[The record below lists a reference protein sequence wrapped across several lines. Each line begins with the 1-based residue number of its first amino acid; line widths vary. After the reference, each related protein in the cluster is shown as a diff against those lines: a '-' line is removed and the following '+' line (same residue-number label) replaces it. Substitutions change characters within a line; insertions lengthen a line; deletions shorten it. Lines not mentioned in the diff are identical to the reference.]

1 MKLSVVMSTYNREHL
16 VGQTIESVLNQT
28 FHDFEFIII
37 DDASCDKTCDL
48 IKNYND
54 SRIKLFKNKEN
65 RGCTFNY
72 HVAQNLAKGKYIA
85 HIDDDDIAFPQ
96 RFEKQI
102 EFLENNADINLLGSF
117 IETFGENKRPSWVF
131 YSDSEMLD
139 FTMNFYNPICH
150 SSIMYD
156 SAFVRKNFINYD
168 INCKCAQDYDF
179 YKQFILKG
187 GKLAN
192 LNEILVKYRMHPK
205 RLTDEHVTQQI
216 QIDVANKVKSE
227 LLSRFFNLEDCE
239 KFSDLLNDFPY
250 NNYNFEN
257 VLEGLEMLKTKAFE
271 AGKYNEQVIN
281 SVIEDVKNNKF
292 RF

>member
-16 VGQTIESVLNQT
+16 VGQTIESVLKQT

-131 YSDSEMLD
+131 YSDSEKLD

-156 SAFVRKNFINYD
+156 SSFVKEKFINYD

-179 YKQFILKG
+179 YKQFILNG

-192 LNEILVKYRMHPK
+192 IDEVLVKYRMHPE

-216 QIDVANKVKSE
+216 QIDVANKVKTE
-227 LLSRFFNLEDCE
+227 LLSRIFNEQECLE
-239 KFSDLLNDFPY
+239 FSELLRDFPY

-257 VLEGLEMLKTKAFE
+257 VLEGLKMLKTKALK

>member
-28 FHDFEFIII
+28 FSDFEFIII
-37 DDASCDKTCDL
+37 DDASTDGTCDF
-48 IKNYND
+48 IKRYND
-54 SRIKLFKNKEN
+54 SRIVLLKNQEN

-85 HIDDDDIAFPQ
+85 HIDDDDISLNH

-102 EFLENNADINLLGSF
+102 EFLENNPEINLLGSF
-117 IETFGENKRPSWVF
+117 IETFGENARPSWVF
-131 YSDSEMLD
+131 YTGSEMLD
-139 FTMNFYNPICH
+139 FAMNFYNPICH

-156 SAFVRKNFINYD
+156 GAFVRKNFINYD

-192 LNEILVKYRMHPK
+192 LNEISVKYRMHPK
-205 RLTDEHVTQQI
+205 RLTDEYVTQQI
-216 QIDVANKVKSE
+216 QIDVANRVKSE

-257 VLEGLEMLKTKAFE
+257 VLEGLELLKTKALE